1 MRLSACKLKGFCS
14 MARLI
19 PCLIFLA
26 FAAACGESPS
36 DAAKWGREN
45 IAAGKYKEAVEL
57 LTKELENLK
66 EPAAAKREIVFVL
79 VEAQRIMGKFKEARE
94 LLDKL
99 LTDEPDAKKNAD
111 IRLLLAE
118 LDID

>member
-57 LTKELENLK
+57 LTKELDNLK
-66 EPAAAKREIVFVL
+66 EAGPAKREIVFVL
-79 VEAQRIMGKFKEARE
+79 VEAQRIMGKYKEARE
-94 LLDKL
+94 VLEKL
-99 LTDEPDAKKNAD
+99 QAEDRTLKEDANKAD
-111 IRLLLAE
+111 VAI
-118 LDID
+118 